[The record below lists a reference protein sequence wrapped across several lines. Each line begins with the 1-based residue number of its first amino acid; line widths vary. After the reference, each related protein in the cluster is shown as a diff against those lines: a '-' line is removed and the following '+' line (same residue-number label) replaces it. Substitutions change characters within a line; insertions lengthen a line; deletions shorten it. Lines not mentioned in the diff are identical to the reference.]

1 MRGNDEFGT
10 SLPSVSAKTGAIIRA
25 AVSILWTIAW
35 TDATNIIMLL
45 SQAIDSR
52 CVLVPTVAAE
62 RFAIIRELV
71 ESLAAAGSIPEADS
85 VARAVLAR
93 EEMRS
98 TGIGYG
104 LAVPHAKCD
113 GPARLCVAI
122 GRPPAPVDFRSV
134 DGRPCELV
142 ILLVSPPN
150 ETAAHVQTLA
160 RISRMWLKDDFRL
173 SIRQAPDAQSMLD
186 VFRSGENTTG

>member
-1 MRGNDEFGT
+1 M
-10 SLPSVSAKTGAIIRA
+10 
-25 AVSILWTIAW
+25 
-35 TDATNIIMLL
+35 MLL
-45 SQAIDSR
+45 SQAIDPR
-52 CVLVPTVAAE
+52 CVLVPTAATE

-71 ESLAAAGSIPEADS
+71 ESMACAGLIPDADA

-122 GRPPAPVDFRSV
+122 GRPPTPVDFRSV

-150 ETAAHVQTLA
+150 ETAAHVQSLA
-160 RISRMWLKDDFRL
+160 RISRMWLKDAFRL
-173 SIRQAPDAQSMLD
+173 SIREAPDAQTLLS
-186 VFRSGENTTG
+186 VFRTGENASG